1 MVNFVSQSILRKC
14 VSINKTPEKRIICF
28 IIPVNLVHKQ
38 RKKKRCW
45 HVYVY
50 ILATK
55 WEGRERVVF
64 IFTKNWVNK
73 KANHLSPEAWM
84 KPGEASA
91 QNSIFFPV
99 LRYIQTGCIAIKMPV
114 ARVWKWVILSIVHC
128 GCQSQNNI
136 GFNCCVLI
144 TCDQVFFFFSGEGE
158 SRPDRQTFIEIWRWH
173 DLKPARA
180 RWKSFFPDKLT

>member
-1 MVNFVSQSILRKC
+1 MLTRIRVHFG
-14 VSINKTPEKRIICF
+14 NKMGGAGKGGIHF
-28 IIPVNLVHKQ
+28 
-38 RKKKRCW
+38 
-45 HVYVY
+45 Y
-50 ILATK
+50 
-55 WEGRERVVF
+55 
-64 IFTKNWVNK
+64 KNWVNK
-73 KANHLSPEAWM
+73 KANHLSPETWM

-91 QNSIFFPV
+91 QNSIFFPSSGIFKPDV
-99 LRYIQTGCIAIKMPV
+99 SLSKCQSQGLKL
-114 ARVWKWVILSIVHC
+114 KWVILSIVHC

-158 SRPDRQTFIEIWRWH
+158 SQPDRQTCIEIWRWH